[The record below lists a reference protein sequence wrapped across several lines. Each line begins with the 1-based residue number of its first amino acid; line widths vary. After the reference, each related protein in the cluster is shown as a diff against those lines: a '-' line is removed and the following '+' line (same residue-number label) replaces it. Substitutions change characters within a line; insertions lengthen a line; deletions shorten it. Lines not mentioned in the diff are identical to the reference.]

1 MYTLPITTV
10 TAASHHVNLLYI
22 TAGEISHYI
31 LVKDFSRLVLRQYN
45 NDDDKRYLYQ
55 YWFHGC
61 TSEEVLKNHLG
72 RCKLHGAQRIK
83 HPEADQKKEW
93 DKVKFTKTEYQLCA
107 PFVIYVD
114 FESILRKQDMWTI
127 VFKILHHLILASC
140 TMWKLHLCET
150 QGWTIL
156 LTTSSEYKR
165 WCYWKVFRPCPS
177 RCSHL

>member
-31 LVKDFSRLVLRQYN
+31 LMKDFSRLVLRQYN
-45 NDDDKRYLYQ
+45 NDNDKRYLYQ

-61 TSEEVLKNHLG
+61 TSEE
-72 RCKLHGAQRIK
+72 
-83 HPEADQKKEW
+83 
-93 DKVKFTKTEYQLCA
+93 
-107 PFVIYVD
+107 D